1 MPNDTTMR
9 SRLIRL
15 SPSVSG
21 ALIIVALVG
30 AAWLEPSPFERSRL
44 AMFNSLQRVF
54 PWNSPDMPVTVVD
67 VDETSLARYG
77 QWPWPRSELAAL
89 VDRLRELGAASSA
102 FDMVFAEPDRTSP
115 ADAIARL
122 PKAAQNELKSAGI
135 AFPDNDGTFAAAIGK
150 GGVTLGFGLIATPT
164 PRPVRPKANFAIIG
178 GDPATNIPQF
188 AGTVLNIP
196 LLEDAAAGLGNMSI
210 VAGADEIVR
219 RMPLVALSAGQVVPS
234 LALEALRVAT
244 GAPTVRLRLNRA
256 GADGAVES
264 MTVALGDIEIP
275 LDRKGALLLH
285 HRLPRTTSVVSA
297 ASVLDN
303 SADATRVRAKIKNHI
318 VFIGTS
324 ALGLA
329 DLRPTPLNAFEPGIN
344 LQAAAADQI
353 LAGHFLNRPA
363 IAVGLEMVAAVIAG
377 ALLLGCLYR
386 FGLWAAT
393 ATGAILLL
401 AIGAAT
407 VVAFR
412 FYSLLIDPVL
422 PAMTVAAT
430 FFVASLFDHFLA
442 KRKGAL
448 LAQAFAQ
455 YLSPDLVKE
464 LYKNPDQV
472 RLGGEDREMTFL
484 FTDLAEFTRFAEAAA
499 PERLVAT
506 LNAYLDGLCRIA
518 TRHGGTID
526 KIVGDAVHVM
536 FNAPLAQP
544 DHASR
549 AVAAAFEM
557 RRFADE
563 FAASRA
569 RENLVFGTTRIGINT
584 GRAIVGNYGGA
595 ARFDYTAHGDAV
607 NTAARLEV
615 TNKVFGTAILISR
628 STRDGVANVRA
639 RPLGKINLRGKDE
652 MTEVFEPLEDN
663 HPAAGYADRLNGILE
678 DAERDP
684 GAAVAALDVLI
695 RRHPDDSVLRVI
707 RDRIDCEKGDVRRVA

>member
-1 MPNDTTMR
+1 MANKTTTR

-15 SPSVSG
+15 SPFVSG
-21 ALIIVALVG
+21 ALVIVALAG
-30 AAWLEPSPFERSRL
+30 STWLVPAPFERLRL
-44 AMFNSLQRVF
+44 ATFDALQRAF
-54 PWNSPDMPVTVVD
+54 PWNPPDVPVTVVD

-77 QWPWPRSELAAL
+77 QWPWPRSELAVL

-102 FDMVFAEPDRTSP
+102 FDIVFAEPDRTSP
-115 ADAIARL
+115 SEAIAQL
-122 PKAAQNELKSAGI
+122 PAAAQNELKSAGI
-135 AFPDNDGTFAAAIGK
+135 AFPDNDRAFAAAIGK

-164 PRPVRPKANFAIIG
+164 PRPVRPKASFAIIG
-178 GDPATNIPQF
+178 GDPASNIPQF
-188 AGTVLNIP
+188 TGTVLNIP
-196 LLEDAAAGLGNMSI
+196 VLEDAATGLGSISI
-210 VAGADEIVR
+210 VAGTDEIVR
-219 RMPLVALSAGQVVPS
+219 RLPLVELSSGQVVPS

-244 GAPTVRLRLNRA
+244 GEPTVRLRLNRA

-264 MTVALGDIEIP
+264 MTLALADMEIP
-275 LDRKGALLLH
+275 LDREGALLLH
-285 HRLPRTTSVVSA
+285 HRQPRTTNVVSA
-297 ASVLDN
+297 ANVLDG
-303 SADATRVRAKIKNHI
+303 SGDAIRAKIKNHI

-329 DLRPTPLNAFEPGIN
+329 DLRATPLNAFEPGID
-344 LQAAAADQI
+344 LQAAAATQI
-353 LAGHFLNRPA
+353 LASHFLSRPA
-363 IAVGLEMVAAVIAG
+363 IVVVLEMLAALIAG
-377 ALLLGCLYR
+377 GILLGCLHR
-386 FGLWAAT
+386 FGLWAAA

-401 AIGAAT
+401 AICAET
-407 VVAFR
+407 IVAFR
-412 FYSLLIDPVL
+412 FYGLLIDPVL

-484 FTDLAEFTRFAEAAA
+484 FTDLAGFTRFAEAAA
-499 PERLVAT
+499 PERLVTT

-549 AVAAAFEM
+549 ALAAAFEM

-563 FAASRA
+563 FVALQA
-569 RENLVFGTTRIGINT
+569 RENLAFGVTRIGINT
-584 GRAIVGNYGGA
+584 GRAIVGNFGGA

-615 TNKVFGTAILISR
+615 TNKVFGTAILISKA
-628 STRDGVANVRA
+628 TRNAVPDVKA
-639 RPLGKINLRGKDE
+639 RPLGKINLRGKGE
-652 MTEVFEPLEDN
+652 TTEVFEPLEEE
-663 HPAAGYADRLNGILE
+663 HPAAGYADRLGDILE
-678 DAERDP
+678 NAEHDP
-684 GAAVAALDVLI
+684 VAAVAALDDLI
-695 RRHPDDSVLRVI
+695 RRHSDDIVLCVI
-707 RDRIDCEKGDVRRVA
+707 RDRIDSREGEIRRVA

>member
-1 MPNDTTMR
+1 MANDKTIR

-15 SPSVSG
+15 SPSGSG
-21 ALIIVALVG
+21 VLVIVALIG
-30 AAWLEPSPFERSRL
+30 AAWLAPMPFERLRL
-44 AMFNSLQRVF
+44 ATFDSLQRAF
-54 PWNSPDMPVTVVD
+54 QWNPPDVPVTVVD
-67 VDETSLARYG
+67 VDEPSLARYG

-89 VDRLRELGAASSA
+89 VDRLRELGAASLA

-115 ADAIARL
+115 ANAIAQL
-122 PKAAQNELKSAGI
+122 PVATQNELKSAGSS
-135 AFPDNDGTFAAAIGK
+135 FPDNDRTFAAAIGK

-164 PRPVRPKANFAIIG
+164 PRPVHPKANFAIIG
-178 GDPATNIPQF
+178 GDPASSIPQF

-196 LLEDAAAGLGNMSI
+196 VLEDVAAGLGSISI
-210 VAGADEIVR
+210 VAGTDEIVR
-219 RMPLVALSAGQVVPS
+219 RMPLVELSAGQVVPS

-244 GAPTVRLRLNRA
+244 GEPTVRLRLNRA
-256 GADGAVES
+256 GAGGAVES
-264 MTVALGDIEIP
+264 MTLALGDMEIP
-275 LDRKGALLLH
+275 LDRDGALLLH
-285 HRLPRTTSVVSA
+285 HRPPGTTRVVSA
-297 ASVLDN
+297 ANVLDN
-303 SADATRVRAKIKNHI
+303 SGDAMRAKIKNHI

-344 LQAAAADQI
+344 LQAAAATQV
-353 LAGHFLNRPA
+353 LAGHFLSRPA
-363 IAVGLEMVAAVIAG
+363 IAVVLEMLAAVIAG
-377 ALLLGCLYR
+377 VILLSCLHR

-393 ATGAILLL
+393 ATGAMLLL
-401 AIGAAT
+401 VIGAT
-407 VVAFR
+407 TIVAFR
-412 FYSLLIDPVL
+412 FYGLLIDPVL

-430 FFVASLFDHFLA
+430 FFVATLFDHFLA

-484 FTDLAEFTRFAEAAA
+484 FTDLAGFTRFAEATA

-506 LNAYLDGLCRIA
+506 LNAYLDGLCRIT

-526 KIVGDAVHVM
+526 KIVGDAVHAM
-536 FNAPLAQP
+536 FNAPLLQP

-557 RRFADE
+557 RSFADE
-563 FAASRA
+563 FAALQA
-569 RENLVFGTTRIGINT
+569 RDNLVFGMTRIGINT
-584 GRAIVGNYGGA
+584 GRAIVGNFGGA

-615 TNKVFGTAILISR
+615 TNKEFGTAILISKA
-628 STRDGVANVRA
+628 TRDAAPDVKA
-639 RPLGKINLRGKDE
+639 RPLGKINLRGKNE
-652 MTEVFEPLEDN
+652 TTEVFEPLEDN
-663 HPAAGYADRLNGILE
+663 HPAIGYADRLGEILE
-678 DAERDP
+678 EAERDP
-684 GAAVAALDVLI
+684 VAAVAALDALI
-695 RRHPDDSVLRVI
+695 RQHPDDRVLRVI
-707 RDRIDCEKGDVRRVA
+707 RDRIDCEEGGARRVA